1 MQKQDKLRAHLNKLQ
16 RSIEQEQ
23 NEFNKKWHSLGS
35 QIKLGREGH
44 AAKLKRDMETQG
56 LYCLYISSH
65 FTLKYLLLASC
76 CTYADFY

>member
-56 LYCLYISSH
+56 LYIFFLISH
-65 FTLKYLLLASC
+65 
-76 CTYADFY
+76 

>member
-56 LYCLYISSH
+56 LYISSH